1 MLLRSLIQAFS
12 TYSAIPTPETEWDGT
27 SMKYALAF
35 FPLVGAVT
43 GAAEYAAY
51 LLLVHL
57 HSGTILRAAVLT
69 ALPLLITGGIHMDG
83 FLDTCDALHSWQDR
97 EEKLRI
103 LKDPHA
109 GAFAVI
115 SCGIWLI
122 LYLGGAS
129 EAGLPEMRVF
139 CASFGL
145 TRALSAAAA
154 LTFPKARSD
163 GMLKAEADASDRKA
177 LYAVLPQIALFAVLM
192 LLADP
197 ARGGAALGAAAAA
210 FLFYRRTAIRTFGG
224 TTGDLAGW
232 FVQLAELSALLAAVF
247 CGLLL

>member
-1 MLLRSLIQAFS
+1 MMKSTQTGKYRYRPVLFFVLTYLFTWMFWIPAAFVPEEAGAPLMALGLIAPAAVSTVFVLRSGS
-12 TYSAIPTPETEWDGT
+12 
-27 SMKYALAF
+27 KALKQDLKNK
-35 FPLVGAVT
+35 LVGFYKVKWANV
-43 GAAEYAAY
+43 
-51 LLLVHL
+51 
-57 HSGTILRAAVLT
+57 
-69 ALPLLITGGIHMDG
+69 
-83 FLDTCDALHSWQDR
+83 FLA
-97 EEKLRI
+97 
-103 LKDPHA
+103 A

-115 SCGIWLI
+115 SCGIYLI

-129 EAGLPEMRVF
+129 EAGLLEMRVF

-154 LTFPKARSD
+154 LTIPKARTG
-163 GMLKAEADASDRKA
+163 GMLRAETDASDKKA
-177 LYAVLPQIALFAVLM
+177 LYAVLPEGLLFAALM

-210 FLFYRRTAIRTFGG
+210 FCFYRRTALRTFGG

-232 FVQLAELSALLAAVF
+232 FVQLAELAVLLTAVC

>member
-12 TYSAIPTPETEWDGT
+12 TYSAIPAPETKWDED

-35 FPLVGAVT
+35 FPLVGAVI
-43 GAAEYAAY
+43 GAAEYGAY
-51 LLLVHL
+51 LLLVYL
-57 HSGTILRAAVLT
+57 NSGALLTAAVLT
-69 ALPLLITGGIHMDG
+69 ALPLLLTGGIHMDG
-83 FLDTCDALHSWQDR
+83 FLDACDALHSWRDR

-103 LKDPHA
+103 MKDPHA

-115 SCGIWLI
+115 SCGIYLI

-129 EAGLPEMRVF
+129 EAGLLEMRVF

-154 LTFPKARSD
+154 LTIPKARTG
-163 GMLKAEADASDRKA
+163 GMLRAETDASDKKA
-177 LYAVLPQIALFAVLM
+177 LYAVLPEGLLFAALM

-210 FLFYRRTAIRTFGG
+210 FCFYRRTALRTFGG

-232 FVQLAELSALLAAVF
+232 FVQLAELAVLLTAVC